1 MSERIQSVCIL
12 TKDGKTSL
20 LHAGDY
26 ASCVAAMREAGESFK
41 FIGEGMAQVLDRDGR
56 AKHDD
61 GAGADYNRRRAAKK
75 AGDTGK
81 AESPINSKKAAK
93 KAPAKKAATKAAR
106 NHS

>member
-1 MSERIQSVCIL
+1 MSTRIQSVCIL
-12 TKDGKTSL
+12 TKGGKTSL

-26 ASCVAAMREAGESFK
+26 ASCVAAMREAGEGFSS
-41 FIGEGMAQVLDRDGR
+41 IGEGLAQVLDLDGR
-56 AKHDD
+56 PVHDD
-61 GAGADYNRRRAAKK
+61 GSMADYNRRLAAKK

-93 KAPAKKAATKAAR
+93 KALAKKAATKAAP

>member
-26 ASCVAAMREAGESFK
+26 ASCVAAMREAGEGFSS
-41 FIGEGMAQVLDRDGR
+41 IGEGLAQVLDLDGR
-56 AKHDD
+56 PVHDD
-61 GAGADYNRRRAAKK
+61 GSMADYNRRLAAKK

-93 KAPAKKAATKAAR
+93 KAPAKKAATKAAP